1 MRFLLLSLMLSGCAY
16 AVRATGSLQREGD
29 ALIVAST
36 NGKSRPLELNGPSAA
51 LARLDGYTVELEG
64 VTHKGAIRVTSW
76 RVLEGLHGM
85 SVWVG
90 SVARTEHGIALD
102 DAENH
107 VRLTLKGDGADVL
120 WDEIGRAVLIEG
132 FIDGTL
138 QVQVVDSI
146 PLDGP

>member
-1 MRFLLLSLMLSGCAY
+1 MKAIFLMLGLSGCAI
-16 AVRATGSLQREGD
+16 AVRATGTLQHEGD

-36 NGKSRPLELNGPSAA
+36 NGKSRPLEVAGPSAA
-51 LARLDGYTVELEG
+51 LARMDGYTVELEG
-64 VTHKGAIRVTSW
+64 LTHKGAIQVTSW
-76 RVLEGLHGM
+76 RVSEGLHGM

-90 SVARTEHGIALD
+90 TVVRTDHGIALD

-120 WDEIGRAVLIEG
+120 WDEIGRTALVEG

-138 QVQVVDSI
+138 QVQVVDSL
-146 PLDGP
+146 PLDAP